1 MELFANIELMKA
13 KFEQISPK
21 PESSFTLLQ
30 LSQPQFALPY
40 HFHSQFEL
48 TWIQKSFGKRYV
60 GGNVA
65 NYAEGDLVLVGSNT
79 PHCWLSENDTSDDSA
94 QAIVVQF
101 TIDFAGESFMKIPE
115 MVEIKNLLQKATAGI
130 QIIGKTRQ
138 QVIEKLSG
146 CVTDKGFYK
155 LVGLMETLYIIAL
168 SKETQPID
176 TQFAATNNSFSESER
191 FQKVF
196 QYLIENYRNEITLES
211 VAEIAH
217 LTPTAFCRFF
227 KAATHK
233 TLMEVI
239 TDFRIN
245 QACSLLSNTDKPI
258 LDVCFESGF
267 GNISYFNKKFKAITG
282 NTPKEYRKQFLK

>member
-1 MELFANIELMKA
+1 VELFANIELMKA

-176 TQFAATNNSFSESER
+176 TQFTATNNSFSESER